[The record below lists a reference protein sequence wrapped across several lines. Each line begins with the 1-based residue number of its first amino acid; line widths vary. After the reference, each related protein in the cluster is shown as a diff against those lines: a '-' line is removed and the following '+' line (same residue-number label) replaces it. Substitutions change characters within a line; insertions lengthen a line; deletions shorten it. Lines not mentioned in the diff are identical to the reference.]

1 MEIINPPEIHPAPGF
16 SHVVIAEGTRQTF
29 FAGQTAISSDFEVIG
44 GDDLHAQTVASMRN
58 LEIAMRAAGV
68 TWDQIVRRTIYT
80 TRPHEY
86 EVISRAIAE
95 VTGQTEDFPAQ
106 TILGVTGLAI
116 PGLLVEIECTAVS

>member
-1 MEIINPPEIHPAPGF
+1 
-16 SHVVIAEGTRQTF
+16 
-29 FAGQTAISSDFEVIG
+29 
-44 GDDLHAQTVASMRN
+44 
-58 LEIAMRAAGV
+58 MRAAGV

-106 TILGVTGLAI
+106 TILKDTRR
-116 PGLLVEIECTAVS
+116 

>member
-1 MEIINPPEIHPAPGF
+1 MTTSVDPTTASTALSSLPLDDRTLSTTSAGACSTAPEP
-16 SHVVIAEGTRQTF
+16 
-29 FAGQTAISSDFEVIG
+29 
-44 GDDLHAQTVASMRN
+44 VASMRN

>member
-29 FAGQTAISSDFEVIG
+29 FAGQTAISPDFEVIG

-80 TRPHEY
+80 T
-86 EVISRAIAE
+86 E